1 MLTAILGVLLA
12 GLLVL
17 WGSER
22 LRQGTGL
29 PAGRIIFIDANRL
42 TAVDRTL
49 YDPALGL
56 AGRPDFVLRDH
67 HQIIPVEV
75 KSAPAPAAPYEA
87 HRLQLAAYCR
97 LVEVTY
103 GSRPT
108 HGILRYA
115 DRSLAVDYSH
125 ALEAELRRL
134 VDQVR
139 VSRSRTPGRSHE
151 LPERCRACG
160 FRPHCDESLV

>member
-1 MLTAILGVLLA
+1 MLAAILGVLLA

-17 WGSER
+17 WASER
-22 LRQGTGL
+22 LRLGIGL
-29 PAGRIIFIDANRL
+29 PAGRIVYIDANRL
-42 TAVDRTL
+42 AAVEKTL
-49 YDPALGL
+49 YDPVLGL
-56 AGRPDFVLRDH
+56 AGRPDFVLRDS
-67 HQIIPVEV
+67 HQVIPVEF

-87 HRLQLAAYCR
+87 HRFQLAAYCR

-125 ALEAELRRL
+125 TLEVELRRL

-139 VSRSRTPGRSHE
+139 ASRSHTPGRSHE

-160 FRPHCDESLV
+160 FRSHCDESLI